1 MNGNTI
7 VIEYYDLTRD
17 KFKKH
22 PIPYNPQEEV
32 KSIVDQIFK
41 DAKHIPF
48 IKKVDP
54 KHLKAVLEGQP
65 VAARKEQQKMPEKD
79 RFQEF
84 EEPKHKEKEIAM
96 KEEKF

>member
-17 KFKKH
+17 IFKKH

-32 KSIVDQIFK
+32 KNIVDQIFK

-54 KHLKAVLEGQP
+54 KHIKAVLEGQP
-65 VAARKEQQKMPEKD
+65 VARKEQSKMPEKD
-79 RFQEF
+79 HFQEF
-84 EEPKHKEKEIAM
+84 EEQKHKEKEVAM
-96 KEEKF
+96 KEEKI

>member
-22 PIPYNPQEEV
+22 PIPYNPQEEA
-32 KSIVDQIFK
+32 KSIVEQIFK

-54 KHLKAVLEGQP
+54 KHLKAVLEGQA
-65 VAARKEQQKMPEKD
+65 VGVRKEQPKMPKED

-84 EEPKHKEKEIAM
+84 EEQKYKEKETVM